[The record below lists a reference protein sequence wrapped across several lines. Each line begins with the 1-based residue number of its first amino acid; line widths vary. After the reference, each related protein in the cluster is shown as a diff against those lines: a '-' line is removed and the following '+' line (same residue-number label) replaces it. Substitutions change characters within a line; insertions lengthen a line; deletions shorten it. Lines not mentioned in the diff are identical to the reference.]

1 MFPYESIRSAES
13 VFEVAFAYNKT
24 GDKKQSKNYY
34 RAYLKN
40 VGGNSA
46 VMNNLGLLEEG
57 DGDLAEAERLF
68 KSAINLD
75 PNDDIVKENH
85 KRIVARLQKEEEQQR
100 AFQKASDL
108 YQQELESAKLLI
120 VKLYSSKT
128 SDGVIYC
135 NENKLTSLLGLQIEE
150 IEFQIDDF
158 LKKKYFEK
166 ISNESAAF
174 EGRLVRTNPVI
185 EPLLEEDLL
194 RFQEKD
200 ALNAIAND
208 LLSQNLQNK
217 YGYGKELLEKL
228 SIIKTPQLSKMLERD
243 LYETVVSLAVK
254 SYKSTLIL
262 CGSVVES
269 ILLDQL
275 SIREADALTG
285 LERVLT
291 KDGKKITGD
300 DKNLNRWVLDR
311 LLDVALELRII
322 SQNLYHWGHGLR
334 GFRNLVHP
342 GVEQRQ
348 TMEVSRENAEMAWNV
363 VKGLLNEIK
372 IKEDK

>member
-128 SDGVIYC
+128 SDGVI
-135 NENKLTSLLGLQIEE
+135 
-150 IEFQIDDF
+150 
-158 LKKKYFEK
+158 
-166 ISNESAAF
+166 
-174 EGRLVRTNPVI
+174 
-185 EPLLEEDLL
+185 
-194 RFQEKD
+194 
-200 ALNAIAND
+200 
-208 LLSQNLQNK
+208 
-217 YGYGKELLEKL
+217 
-228 SIIKTPQLSKMLERD
+228 
-243 LYETVVSLAVK
+243 
-254 SYKSTLIL
+254 
-262 CGSVVES
+262 
-269 ILLDQL
+269 
-275 SIREADALTG
+275 
-285 LERVLT
+285 
-291 KDGKKITGD
+291 
-300 DKNLNRWVLDR
+300 
-311 LLDVALELRII
+311 
-322 SQNLYHWGHGLR
+322 
-334 GFRNLVHP
+334 
-342 GVEQRQ
+342 
-348 TMEVSRENAEMAWNV
+348 
-363 VKGLLNEIK
+363 
-372 IKEDK
+372 